1 MIAKPYAILA
11 LVLLLGATHG
21 AAYLQGFKQGSKVE
35 AARWQAEK
43 IKEQQ
48 KAAEAV
54 REVQEALRKREAELR
69 KREADSAKQIIHV
82 RTEFLPAKTV
92 VKREV
97 VKLPADCRIG
107 DGLRDT
113 INSALSG
120 RPVPGG
126 GAPVS
131 AGGDSVSRRTA
142 AATG

>member
-1 MIAKPYAILA
+1 MIGKPYAILA
-11 LVLLLGATHG
+11 LVLLLVATHG
-21 AAYLQGFKQGSKVE
+21 TAYLHGYRQGARVE
-35 AARWQAEK
+35 SARWQAEK